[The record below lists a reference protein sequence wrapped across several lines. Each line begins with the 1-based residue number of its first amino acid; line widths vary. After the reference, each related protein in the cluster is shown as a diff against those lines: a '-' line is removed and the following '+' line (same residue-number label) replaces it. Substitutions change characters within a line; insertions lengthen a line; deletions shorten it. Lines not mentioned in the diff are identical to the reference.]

1 MKICELNLE
10 VKHAKNAYRFHIF
23 IYLSIYLSDM
33 DASNEC
39 VNFYRDCCKKKTKS
53 EDFKICFL
61 LKDNL
66 PHHMLG
72 WYQFTQSKLLLILYY
87 PIYFQK

>member
-1 MKICELNLE
+1 MHTDSIYL
-10 VKHAKNAYRFHIF
+10 F

-33 DASNEC
+33 DASKEC
-39 VNFYRDCCKKKTKS
+39 VNFYRDCCKKQKV
-53 EDFKICFL
+53 KILRSVL

-72 WYQFTQSKLLLILYY
+72 WYQFTQSKLLLKLYY

>member
-1 MKICELNLE
+1 ML
-10 VKHAKNAYRFHIF
+10 KNKCIQIPYIYLF
-23 IYLSIYLSDM
+23 IYLSGM
-33 DASNEC
+33 DASKEC
-39 VNFYRDCCKKKTKS
+39 VNFYGDCCKKKQKVKILKS
-53 EDFKICFL
+53 VL